1 MTSSP
6 GPAKQW
12 ASKDKTSSEPL
23 PQIILS
29 LSKLYF
35 FANSS
40 RKFFALPSGYLEGF
54 SVKCLNTFK
63 TVSDVPSGVSLD
75 ESLMILFVVSE
86 SDLPGT

>member
-29 LSKLYF
+29 LSKLCF
-35 FANSS
+35 FANAS
-40 RKFFALPSGYLEGF
+40 RKFFALPSGYL
-54 SVKCLNTFK
+54 
-63 TVSDVPSGVSLD
+63 
-75 ESLMILFVVSE
+75 
-86 SDLPGT
+86 